1 MLCRLSQ
8 WRGDNEGP
16 QDISDSDN
24 NSDSSDDRMKE
35 SEVESDLDEDDVLL

>member
-1 MLCRLSQ
+1 M
-8 WRGDNEGP
+8 GGP
-16 QDISDSDN
+16 QDISDSHN